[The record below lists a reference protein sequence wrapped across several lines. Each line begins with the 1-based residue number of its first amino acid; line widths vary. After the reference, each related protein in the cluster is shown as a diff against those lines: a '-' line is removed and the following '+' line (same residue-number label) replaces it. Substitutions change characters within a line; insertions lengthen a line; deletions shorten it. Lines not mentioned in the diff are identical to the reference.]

1 MTGLRNETKALR
13 CRYCGSS
20 TSEHEHRCHHCGRWL
35 KGPQPVFPVANSAA
49 VPAPALEPP
58 LAAEEPEQP
67 ARPARR
73 PRQPSLFASE
83 RPKVIPFE
91 AVAARSLARTRL
103 GAPRRQSRPLDA
115 AAPRVRQQQKLD
127 FRPTA
132 QRPQTACIEVP
143 AASPQVRLKAACA
156 DAGLVAIGVA
166 LAALPFHLMGGTF
179 ELARGA
185 ALYYGIAVAAMALF
199 YHLFWSVLGR
209 ETPGMQLFR
218 LRLVTFDGSRPGW
231 RLRVLRLGA
240 VCLSIVAA
248 GIGLI
253 WALVDEEKLTWQDH
267 ISETF
272 PISYDPTPRTFH
284 RK

>member
-1 MTGLRNETKALR
+1 MTGLRNQTRALR

-35 KGPQPVFPVANSAA
+35 KGPQPIFPVANSAA
-49 VPAPALEPP
+49 VPAPAPEPP
-58 LAAEEPEQP
+58 LAGQEPAQP
-67 ARPARR
+67 ARPAR
-73 PRQPSLFASE
+73 QASLFASD

-91 AVAARSLARTRL
+91 SAAAGSLARTRL
-103 GAPRRQSRPLDA
+103 GRTRRQSRPPNA
-115 AAPRVRQQQKLD
+115 AAPQVRQQQKLD
-127 FRPTA
+127 FRPSA

-143 AASPQVRLKAACA
+143 AAPPQVRLKAACA
-156 DAGLVAIGVA
+156 DTGLVAAGVA
-166 LAALPFHLMGGTF
+166 LAALPFHLMGGSF
-179 ELARGA
+179 EMARGA
-185 ALYYGIAVAAMALF
+185 AVYYAGAVAAMALF

-209 ETPGMQLFR
+209 ETPGMQLFG
-218 LRLVTFDGSRPGW
+218 LRLLTFDGSRPGW

-248 GIGLI
+248 GIGLV

-272 PISYDPTPRTFH
+272 PITHDPTPRTFH